1 MYQLR
6 NPRLIIPALILWNG
20 AGLAAQPADAVA
32 TLTAHN
38 MVRSAVRVPDLV
50 WSEDLATIATDYAA
64 TLEQQGCPSEPPHSP
79 ASKQGP
85 LGENLYWA
93 SPVIWNDGR
102 TEPQQLTPK
111 QVVDTWAAEKV
122 NYNYQTN
129 TCTPGEVC
137 GHYTQL
143 VWAATTEV
151 GCGYA
156 VCANNSQV
164 WVCNYSPPGNVS
176 GQKPY

>member
-64 TLEQQGCPSEPPHSP
+64 PLEQQGCPSEPPHSP

-93 SPVIWNDGR
+93 SPVIWN
-102 TEPQQLTPK
+102 
-111 QVVDTWAAEKV
+111 
-122 NYNYQTN
+122 
-129 TCTPGEVC
+129 
-137 GHYTQL
+137 
-143 VWAATTEV
+143 
-151 GCGYA
+151 
-156 VCANNSQV
+156 
-164 WVCNYSPPGNVS
+164 
-176 GQKPY
+176 